1 MDKMVNLPVY
11 LDNNATTPCDPRV
24 ADAIWPF
31 FTRYFGNAG
40 SRDHAYGWEALAAV
54 DIAREQLAGLINA
67 HPHEIVFT
75 SGATESVNLALK
87 GVLEAYRSKGNHI
100 ITVAT
105 EHKAVL
111 DTCAHLEK
119 NGARITYLPVDQH
132 GLVDPSLVAASIEPT
147 TVLICVMHANNETGV
162 LQPVETIGQL
172 AKDRNVLFF
181 CDAVQSVGKTPVDV
195 QALNADLLSISAHK
209 MYGPK
214 GIGALFVRRRDPRV
228 SLMAQMDGGA
238 QEKGR
243 RSGTLN
249 VPGIVGLGKAA
260 ALALQEMETDRTRT
274 AALMQKLEKALQQQA
289 GAVVNGSPQHRLSH
303 VSNCR
308 FEGISSS
315 SLIAAI
321 GKEIAVSTGSACTSG
336 TTEPSHVLLAMGLT
350 EAAARSSIRFS
361 AGRFTTEA
369 EIDHV
374 IEVLLRAIN
383 TIRKQEQGQPIT
395 AHS

>member
-1 MDKMVNLPVY
+1 MDKMIQLPVY

-24 ADAIWPF
+24 AEAIWPF

-54 DIAREQLAGLINA
+54 DIAREQVASLINA

-87 GVLEAYRSKGNHI
+87 GVLEAYQSKGNHI

-111 DTCAHLEK
+111 DSCRHLEK
-119 NGARITYLPVDQH
+119 KGARVTYLTVDNN
-132 GLVDPSLVAASIEPT
+132 GRVDPNLVAASIEPA
-147 TVLICVMHANNETGV
+147 TVLICVMHANNETGS
-162 LQPVETIGQL
+162 LQPIEAIGQL
-172 AKDRNVLFF
+172 AKERNVLFF
-181 CDAVQSVGKTPVDV
+181 CDAAQSAGKTPVDV
-195 QALNADLLSISAHK
+195 QELNVDLLSISAHK

-214 GIGALFVRRRDPRV
+214 GVGALYVRRRDPRV
-228 SLMAQMDGGA
+228 SLIAQMDGGA

-260 ALALQEMETDRTRT
+260 ALASLEMENDRIRT
-274 AALMQKLEKALQQQA
+274 AALIQKLEKALQEQA
-289 GAVVNGSPQHRLSH
+289 GVVVNGGAAQRLPH

-321 GKEIAVSTGSACTSG
+321 GKELAVSTGSACTSG

-350 EAAARSSIRFS
+350 EVQARSSIRFS

-369 EIDHV
+369 EIDQV

-383 TIRKQEQGQPIT
+383 TIRKQEQDQTVT

>member
-1 MDKMVNLPVY
+1 MNRMPGLPVY

-24 ADAIWPF
+24 AEAIWPF

-54 DIAREQLAGLINA
+54 DIAREQVAGLINA

-87 GVLEAYRSKGNHI
+87 AVLEAYRSKGNHI

-111 DTCAHLEK
+111 DTCSHLEK
-119 NGARITYLPVDQH
+119 NGARVTCLPVGQD
-132 GLVDPSLVAASIEPT
+132 GRVDPALVAASIEPA
-147 TVLICVMHANNETGV
+147 TVLICVMHANNETGT
-162 LQPVETIGQL
+162 LQPIEAIGRL
-172 AKDRNVLFF
+172 AKERNVLFF
-181 CDAVQSVGKTPVDV
+181 CDAAQSVGKTPVDV
-195 QALNADLLSISAHK
+195 QALDVDLLSISAHK

-214 GIGALFVRRRDPRV
+214 GIGALYVRRRDPRV
-228 SLMAQMDGGA
+228 SLIAQMDGGA

-260 ALALQEMETDRTRT
+260 ALASLEMETDRART
-274 AALMQKLEKALQQQA
+274 AAFLQKLEGALEQEA
-289 GAVVNGSPQHRLSH
+289 GASVNGSKEHRLSH

-336 TTEPSHVLLAMGLT
+336 TTEPSHVLLAMGFT
-350 EAAARSSIRFS
+350 ETAARSSIRFS

-369 EIDHV
+369 EIDHA
-374 IEVLLRAIN
+374 IEVILRAIN
-383 TIRKQEQGQPIT
+383 SIRKQGQGLSVT
-395 AHS
+395 APA

>member
-1 MDKMVNLPVY
+1 MVNLPVY

-119 NGARITYLPVDQH
+119 NGARISYLPVDQH
-132 GLVDPSLVAASIEPT
+132 GLVDPNLVAASIEPA

-162 LQPVETIGQL
+162 LQPVEAIGQL

-289 GAVVNGSPQHRLSH
+289 GAVVNGSLQHRLSH